1 MSTIKIIVKEAID
14 TIEEMVPKVARGVA
28 EKSTKLATK
37 TRQIKQQ
44 IEAKDAELAAG
55 QQQPAKAPQ
64 HDAPD
69 PVTPRIDEQ
78 ADASGIE
85 NPRQGMRVW
94 RVYGEA
100 QDAIGGLQ
108 RGSLP
113 GGQSWTPV
121 DPSRSADFR
130 WDAGLPDENPGRFLI
145 EGILRRPSHV
155 IEVRQAV
162 PLDGNPGGWPEYLI
176 EDALDAIEI
185 RDISGVNEPW
195 TKQPGD
201 WQPPARR

>member
-1 MSTIKIIVKEAID
+1 MSTIKIILKEAFD
-14 TIEEMVPKVARGVA
+14 VVEDLVPKAARAVA
-28 EKSTKLATK
+28 EKSTRLSTK

-55 QQQPAKAPQ
+55 QKAPE
-64 HDAPD
+64 APKEH
-69 PVTPRIDEQ
+69 TAPRIHEQ
-78 ADASGIE
+78 AAEHGIA
-85 NPRQGMRVW
+85 NPQAGMRVW
-94 RVYGEA
+94 RIYGEA

-113 GGQSWTPV
+113 GGASWTPL
-121 DPSRSADFR
+121 DPTGSADFR

-155 IEVRQAV
+155 TEVRPAV

-176 EDALDAIEI
+176 DDALDAVEI
-185 RDISGVNEPW
+185 RDISGVNAPW
-195 TKQPGD
+195 TRRPGD
-201 WQPPARR
+201 WTPPPPVR

>member
-28 EKSTKLATK
+28 EKSTKLSTK
-37 TRQIKQQ
+37 ARQIKQQ

-55 QQQPAKAPQ
+55 QQKPAKAPE

-69 PVTPRIDEQ
+69 PATLPIKEQ
-78 ADASGIE
+78 ADLTGIE
-85 NPRQGMRVW
+85 NPREGMRVW
-94 RVYGEA
+94 RIYGEA
-100 QDAIGGLQ
+100 QDGLGGLQ

-121 DPSRSADFR
+121 DPSGSADFR
-130 WDAGLPDENPGRFLI
+130 WDAGLPDENPARFLI

-155 IEVRQAV
+155 FEVRDAV

-176 EDALDAIEI
+176 EDALEAIEI
-185 RDISGVNEPW
+185 RDVSGVNESW
-195 TKQPGD
+195 TRQPGD
-201 WQPPARR
+201 WRPPAER